1 MNKKIFK
8 KLSGFTLVEIVMVLI
23 IVGILS
29 AIGVP
34 RFFSV
39 KTYQAGVFHDE
50 VLNSIRYARKLAVAT
65 GNHYQMSVT
74 ATTFTIQQRTEGSAC
89 NTGTTF
95 QAITDPANRSSG
107 YVKTAPGSITMT
119 FSADWPI
126 YFDGFG
132 QAFRA
137 STCAMIASDTITVG
151 STPAITL
158 IGETGFAK

>member
-1 MNKKIFK
+1 MNKKNFK
-8 KLSGFTLVEIVMVLI
+8 KLLGFTLVEIVMVLV

-29 AIGVP
+29 ATAVP

-39 KTYQAGVFHDE
+39 STYQAGVFHDE
-50 VLNSIRYARKLAVAT
+50 ILNSIRYARKLAVAT

-74 ATTFTIQQRTEGSAC
+74 ATTFTIQQRTEGTAC

-95 QAITDPANRSSG
+95 QTIPDPANRASG

-119 FSADWPI
+119 YSADWPI
-126 YFDGFG
+126 YFDGLG
-132 QAFRA
+132 QASSA
-137 STCAMIASDTITVG
+137 SNCAVVVSDTISVSGANT
-151 STPAITL
+151 ITL